1 MTWFNILYYVIM
13 ILGFLACLYMAIASR
28 DALKAALWVT
38 ASPIVALM
46 APVAIVFAAI
56 VAVLWLIFAGVP
68 KLFSVIT
75 AHLPHSAQNLPL
87 VPA

>member
-13 ILGFLACLYMAIASR
+13 ILGFLACLYMAVASR
-28 DALKAALWVT
+28 DALKAALWVA
-38 ASPIVALM
+38 ASPIVALV

-68 KLFSVIT
+68 KLLSAVT
-75 AHLPHSAQNLPL
+75 AHLPHRTQHLPA